1 MSEGNSEQKNRVVV
15 TGIGIVHALGL
26 GIEPYWQSLLAGK
39 SGIDKITYFDTT
51 EYTCKIGS
59 EIRED
64 FQIGNYMDIKDA
76 KRNDRFVHYAVAATR
91 LAMQDADFDVAK
103 TDATRVGAIVASGI
117 GGLET
122 VQNQAW
128 LLKERGPRKVS
139 PFMIPSLISNMA
151 SGVVAIET
159 GAKGPNFS
167 IVSACSSA
175 THALGEAMHMIQRGD
190 ADVIIAGGTEA
201 AITQVG
207 FGGFCQMRAMSTSFN
222 DDPTRA
228 SRPFDA
234 LRDGFVMGDGAGI
247 LILESEAHARARGAK
262 IYCALTGYAATCDA
276 HHITSPD
283 PEGAGLALAFDRALA
298 KAKLPPEAID
308 YINAHGTSTPY
319 NDKFETMAI
328 KRSFGEHARKLL
340 ISSTK
345 SMTGHLLGAAGAVE
359 AAVCAKAITE
369 GIVPPTINYENPDP
383 DCDLD
388 YVPNE
393 KRVAT
398 VNAAAS
404 SNLGFGGHNAVV
416 VFNRV

>member
-1 MSEGNSEQKNRVVV
+1 MSEGNLEKKTRVVV
-15 TGIGIVHALGL
+15 TGIGIVHSLGL
-26 GIEPYWQSLLAGK
+26 GIEPYWESLLAGK
-39 SGIDKITYFDTT
+39 SGIDRIKCFDTT
-51 EYTCKIGS
+51 DYTCKIGA
-59 EIRED
+59 EISED
-64 FQIGNYMDIKDA
+64 FNAGDYMDPKDA
-76 KRNDRFVHYAVAATR
+76 KRNDRFVHYAMAATR
-91 LAMQDADFDVAK
+91 LAMQDGNFDVAK
-103 TDATRVGAIVASGI
+103 TDATRVGVIVASGI

-128 LLKERGPRKVS
+128 TLKERGPRKVS

-190 ADVIIAGGTEA
+190 ADVMIAGGSEA

-207 FGGFCQMRAMSTSFN
+207 YSGFCQMRAMSTNFN
-222 DDPTRA
+222 DEPTRA

-234 LRDGFVMGDGAGI
+234 LRDGFVMGDGAGV
-247 LILESEAHARARGAK
+247 LILESEEHARARGAK

-283 PEGAGLALAFDRALA
+283 PDGAGLALALERALQ
-298 KAKLPPEAID
+298 KANLAPEQID

-319 NDKFETMAI
+319 NDKFETLAI
-328 KRSFGEHARKLL
+328 KRAFGEHARKLM

-345 SMTGHLLGAAGAVE
+345 SMTGHLLGAAGAIE
-359 AAVCAKAITE
+359 AAVCAKAIQT
-369 GIVPPTINYENPDP
+369 GVVPPTINYENPDP

-398 VNAAAS
+398 VNAAIS

-416 VFNRV
+416 VFDR